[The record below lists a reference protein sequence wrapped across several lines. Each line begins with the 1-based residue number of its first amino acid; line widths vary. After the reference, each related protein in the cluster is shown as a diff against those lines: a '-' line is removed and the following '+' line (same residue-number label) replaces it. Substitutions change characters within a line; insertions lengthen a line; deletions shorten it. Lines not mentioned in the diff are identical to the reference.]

1 MPKTEQESP
10 TENLLDQIED
20 SAEEVEAEVE
30 NAAETRDTSCKEPEC
45 DGRHFKTMQALKER
59 LTDIVRT
66 EKIFE
71 TFRNKNKVH
80 EFRY

>member
-1 MPKTEQESP
+1 MAKPEQESP

-45 DGRHFKTMQALKER
+45 DGRHFKTMQALKGR
-59 LTDIVRT
+59 LTDMVRT
-66 EKIFE
+66 RGGFGMG
-71 TFRNKNKVH
+71 
-80 EFRY
+80 